1 MVRWLATMKS
11 NALKIAAA
19 AVLSLVLLYLF
30 GRSVEWKDVPA
41 QISNVNVPLFFVAV
55 LLSGVHFLTR
65 SLRWQVLVAQEK
77 LNVRF
82 RNLLAAQVL
91 GFTVNALFPGR
102 LGELAKP
109 IYLVRKEGGIRTGF
123 AVGTAVVERLFDA
136 VILCLLLG
144 LFLLARPLF
153 ASSWP
158 VGNEA
163 GERLTMLGISG
174 VVLAASLLAIILALY
189 FFRERAVR
197 VVGFVCRPFPKART
211 TVERLLGEF
220 IDGLRFFRSV
230 RQVVLYAVLSLA
242 VWLGIVLFYWV
253 FFLAYHVRV
262 PYYLVIPYVFLTAIG
277 ASIPTPGMV
286 GGFHYFSKLGMVSLL
301 RIASAR
307 AAGLTV
313 VVHALQIA
321 VTCLLGYAILAREG
335 LTLIQLKKMGESEHL

>member
-1 MVRWLATMKS
+1 MKS

-41 QISNVNVPLFFVAV
+41 QISNVNVPLFLVAV

-174 VVLAASLLAIILALY
+174 VVLAAGLLAIILALY
-189 FFRERAVR
+189 FFRERALR